1 MPDARR
7 SPGDIDQQTCAHP
20 ADRALVAL
28 AAEQHGVVSRS
39 QLPGLGLSE
48 TMVRDRM
55 RKGFLQRLHRGV
67 YAVGHAHLRRE
78 GLWLAAV
85 LAVGPEAVLSH
96 RDAAGLHDL
105 RPANHAKADVTTT
118 RRGRQSHPRIRVHHA
133 TALHPLDV
141 TTRRGVPVTSVA
153 RTLVDLADVVPKDHL
168 AKALAEAD
176 RQRRLD
182 ARAIAAAL
190 ARTRKRNGKGHAAL
204 RAALKDHADHGPRLT
219 RSELEDRFL
228 SLVVEPHG
236 LPRPRTNAPVH
247 GHEVDALW
255 PAERLVVELDG
266 YADHR
271 DRQTFQRDRTKANA
285 LTAKGFTVLRYT
297 YDDIVHRPAHVA
309 GELRSLLAA

>member
-7 SPGDIDQQTCAHP
+7 SIPVIRAETCSH
-20 ADRALVAL
+20 RGTTVEQL
-28 AAEQHGVVSRS
+28 AAAQHGVVARW
-39 QLPGLGLSE
+39 QLAAAGVTHSTIENGIA
-48 TMVRDRM
+48 
-55 RKGFLQRLHRGV
+55 KGRLLRLHRGV

-78 GLWLAAV
+78 GHWLAAV
-85 LAVGPEAVLSH
+85 LAVGPGAVLSH

-105 RPANHAKADVTTT
+105 RPANHGKADVTTT
-118 RRGRQSHPRIRVHHA
+118 RRGRQSHPRIKVHHA
-133 TALHPLDV
+133 TELHPLDV
-141 TTRRGVPVTSVA
+141 TTGRGIPVTSVA
-153 RTLVDLADVVPKDHL
+153 RTLVDLADVVPQDQL

-176 RQRRLD
+176 RRRTLD

-190 ARTRKRNGKGHAAL
+190 ARTRTRNGKGHAAL
-204 RAALKDHADHGPRLT
+204 RATLKDHADHGPRLT

-228 SLVVEPHG
+228 SLVVRPHG

-255 PAERLVVELDG
+255 AARRLIVELDG
-266 YADHR
+266 YAHHADK
-271 DRQTFQRDRTKANA
+271 QAFQRDRTQANA

-297 YDDIVHRPAHVA
+297 YEDVVHRPAHVA